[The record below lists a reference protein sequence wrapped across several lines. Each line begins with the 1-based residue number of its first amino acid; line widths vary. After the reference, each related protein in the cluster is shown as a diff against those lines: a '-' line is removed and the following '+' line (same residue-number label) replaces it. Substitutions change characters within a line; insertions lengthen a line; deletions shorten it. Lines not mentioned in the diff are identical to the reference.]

1 MEARRLHGR
10 VALVTGA
17 SSGIGEATALAL
29 ASEGAKLAIIARRLD
44 RLERLA
50 DRIRENGGVALP
62 IQTDVATETQVSAA
76 VDRVVDE
83 FGRLDMLLAIAGVG
97 VAAPFQG
104 TTTSEYRQM
113 FDVNVFGL
121 LYSIA
126 ASLPIMKAQRDGH
139 VVILSS
145 GTGRYIHPS
154 TVYSASKH
162 AATAIAESLRRE
174 VCTDGIRVTS
184 VEPGAVSTEFIS
196 QMRPDVRDAVEKRLG
211 DMELLEA
218 QDVAAGIIYA
228 VTQPKRVNINI
239 LTLYPAQQ
247 AA

>member
-1 MEARRLHGR
+1 M
-10 VALVTGA
+10 ALVTGA

-29 ASEGAKLAIIARRLD
+29 ASEGARVAIIARRLD
-44 RLERLA
+44 RLDRLA
-50 DRIRENGGVALP
+50 DRIRENGSEALP
-62 IQTDVATETQVSAA
+62 IQTDVAAETQVSAA

-218 QDVAAGIIYA
+218 QDVAAAIIYA
-228 VTQPKRVNINI
+228 VTQPKRVNVNI

>member
-29 ASEGAKLAIIARRLD
+29 ASEGARVAIIARRLD
-44 RLERLA
+44 RLDRLA
-50 DRIRENGGVALP
+50 DRIRENGGEALP
-62 IQTDVATETQVSAA
+62 IQTDVAAETQVSAA

-218 QDVAAGIIYA
+218 QDVAAAIIYA
-228 VTQPKRVNINI
+228 VTQPKRVNVNI

>member
-1 MEARRLHGR
+1 
-10 VALVTGA
+10 
-17 SSGIGEATALAL
+17 
-29 ASEGAKLAIIARRLD
+29 
-44 RLERLA
+44 
-50 DRIRENGGVALP
+50 
-62 IQTDVATETQVSAA
+62 
-76 VDRVVDE
+76 
-83 FGRLDMLLAIAGVG
+83 
-97 VAAPFQG
+97 
-104 TTTSEYRQM
+104 
-113 FDVNVFGL
+113 L

-126 ASLPIMKAQRDGH
+126 AALPIMKAQRDGH

-211 DMELLEA
+211 DMELLEG
-218 QDVAAGIIYA
+218 QDVAAAIIYA
-228 VTQPKRVNINI
+228 VTQPKRVNVNI

>member
-29 ASEGAKLAIIARRLD
+29 ASEGARVAIIARRLD
-44 RLERLA
+44 RLDRLA
-50 DRIRENGGVALP
+50 DRIRENGSEALP
-62 IQTDVATETQVSAA
+62 IQTDVAAETQVSAA

-218 QDVAAGIIYA
+218 QDVAAAIIYA
-228 VTQPKRVNINI
+228 VTQPKRVNVNI